1 MFSILCSIVMLTDAL
16 VLVDFLY
23 LTIDRLQLLSKQSNI
38 SMQDTFSNKIVNIR
52 YDDSL
57 GIMRIDYKGFGV
69 SELYRE
75 AVTKSFEIA
84 YQHDCIRWLITQAE
98 FRGVSP
104 QDSNW
109 LTNEWG
115 PHIAQKY
122 KEKGIDKR
130 KTAVV
135 KADNVFADYIA
146 EKVAEGLQ
154 HSEDC
159 QFFDT
164 EEAALAWLLG

>member
-1 MFSILCSIVMLTDAL
+1 
-16 VLVDFLY
+16 
-23 LTIDRLQLLSKQSNI
+23 
-38 SMQDTFSNKIVNIR
+38 MQDTFSNKIVNIG
-52 YDDSL
+52 YDAKL
-57 GIMRIDYKGFGV
+57 QIMRINYKGFGV

-84 YQHDCIRWLITQAE
+84 YKYLCNRWLITQAE

-104 QDSNW
+104 QDSHW

-115 PHIAQKY
+115 PYIADKY
-122 KEKGIDKR
+122 KEKGIARR

-135 KADNVFADYIA
+135 KADNVFTDYIA

-154 HSEDC
+154 NSEEC
-159 QFFDT
+159 QFFDN
-164 EEAALAWLLG
+164 EETALAWLLA

>member
-1 MFSILCSIVMLTDAL
+1 
-16 VLVDFLY
+16 
-23 LTIDRLQLLSKQSNI
+23 
-38 SMQDTFSNKIVNIR
+38 MQDTFSNKIVNIN
-52 YDDSL
+52 YDAPL
-57 GIMRIDYKGFGV
+57 NIMRIDYKGFGV
-69 SELYRE
+69 SDLYRE

-84 YQHDCIRWLITQAE
+84 YAYGCSRWLITQSE

-104 QDSNW
+104 QDGNW

-115 PHIAQKY
+115 PYIAQKY

-135 KADNVFADYIA
+135 RADNVFADYIA

-154 HSEDC
+154 NSEEC
-159 QFFDT
+159 QFFDN
-164 EEAALAWLLG
+164 EEAALAWLLS

>member
-1 MFSILCSIVMLTDAL
+1 
-16 VLVDFLY
+16 
-23 LTIDRLQLLSKQSNI
+23 
-38 SMQDTFSNKIVNIR
+38 MQNTFSNKIVNIN
-52 YDDSL
+52 YDASL
-57 GIMRIDYKGFGV
+57 NIMRIDYRGFGV

-84 YQHDCIRWLITQAE
+84 YTHNCSHWLITQSE

-104 QDSNW
+104 QDGNW

-115 PHIAQKY
+115 PYIAQKY
-122 KEKGIDKR
+122 KEKGIEKR

-135 KADNVFADYIA
+135 RADNVFADYIA

-154 HSEDC
+154 SSEEC
-159 QFFDT
+159 QFFDN
-164 EEAALAWLLG
+164 EETALAWLLS